1 VERLI
6 RIPITSLDE
15 RRLNPNYLYL
25 WVGLF
30 YFENVYGLRSRIL
43 IINHMN
49 LDVNHNMQITEIAVT
64 VVVAII
70 PFEVFPEKS
79 VWSIPA
85 RQADDHFGILLR
97 WPLRSLVTTLL
108 YLLALRLTFAN
119 RLTFNLKV
127 VYWSMIGILYVT
139 SRIA

>member
-30 YFENVYGLRSRIL
+30 Y
-43 IINHMN
+43 